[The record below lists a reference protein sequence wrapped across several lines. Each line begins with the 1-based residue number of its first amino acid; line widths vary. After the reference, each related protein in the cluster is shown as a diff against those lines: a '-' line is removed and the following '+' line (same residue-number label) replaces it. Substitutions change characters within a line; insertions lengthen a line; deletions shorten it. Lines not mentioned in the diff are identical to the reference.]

1 MVEVLAIVPARSG
14 TTILPTI
21 IDRESD
27 ADIDSLV
34 DFEKA
39 ENSFK
44 NSIACN
50 RVPAIKRR

>member
-21 IDRESD
+21 IDGESD